1 MSVSEYIARREHI
14 EYNTTFRITPNGKGF
29 YVEGD
34 KLYTREEFR
43 RCYPMPV
50 SLVTHNKP
58 NFDST
63 QNFLHID

>member
-1 MSVSEYIARREHI
+1 MSVSEYINRHYI
-14 EYNTTFRITPNGKGF
+14 LLNTPFKITPDGEGYYLEGGKR
-29 YVEGD
+29 
-34 KLYTREEFR
+34 YTRQEFIR
-43 RCYPMPV
+43 RYPLPI